1 MSKIGRKAIPL
12 PEGVRVKISDH
23 EATVSGPKGE
33 LTVAFRPEVTVSQEG
48 GALVVKPAGELQ
60 PKLQPNT
67 SAFWGLARSLLN
79 NAVIGVVKGFER
91 SLLLEGMGYRVVK
104 NGSKLVFALGFSHPV
119 EFDSPPGITL
129 DVGGNNKVIV
139 RGIDKHLVGQ
149 TAASIR
155 HLRPPE
161 PYKGKGIR
169 YEGEVVRR
177 KAGKAGK
184 VGTGAAGA
192 GGGGKAA

>member
-12 PEGVRVKISDH
+12 PEGVTVKISDH
-23 EATVSGPKGE
+23 EATVTGPKGE
-33 LTVAFRPEVTVSQEG
+33 LTVPFRPEVTVSQEEG
-48 GALVVKPAGELQ
+48 TLVVKPKGGLQ

-79 NAVIGVVKGFER
+79 NAVTGVFKGFER

-104 NGSKLVFALGFSHPV
+104 NGPKLVFALGFSHPV

-129 DVGGNNKVIV
+129 DVEGNNKVIV
-139 RGIDKHLVGQ
+139 RGIDKHIVGQ

-155 HLRPPE
+155 QLRPPE

-169 YEGEVVRR
+169 YEGEVLRR

-184 VGTGAAGA
+184 VGAGTAGA
-192 GGGGKAA
+192 GGKAA

>member
-12 PEGVRVKISDH
+12 PEGVSVKISDH
-23 EATVSGPKGE
+23 EATVKGPKGE
-33 LTVAFRPEVTVSQEG
+33 LTVAFRPEVTVSQEEG
-48 GALVVKPAGELQ
+48 MLVVKPAGQ
-60 PKLQPNT
+60 LQPNT

-79 NAVIGVVKGFER
+79 NAVTGVVKGFER
-91 SLLLEGMGYRVVK
+91 GLLLEGMGYRVVK
-104 NGSKLVFALGFSHPV
+104 NGPKLVFALGFSHPV

-129 DVGGNNKVIV
+129 EVEGNNKVIV

-149 TAASIR
+149 AAASIR
-155 HLRPPE
+155 RLRPPE

-169 YEGEVVRR
+169 YEGEVLRR

-184 VGTGAAGA
+184 VGTGPAAGGA
-192 GGGGKAA
+192 GGGGAKAA